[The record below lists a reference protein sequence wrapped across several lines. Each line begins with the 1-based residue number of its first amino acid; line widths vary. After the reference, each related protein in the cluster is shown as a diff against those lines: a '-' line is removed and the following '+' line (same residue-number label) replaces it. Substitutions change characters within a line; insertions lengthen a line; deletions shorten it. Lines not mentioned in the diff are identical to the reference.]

1 MSKSDPTAKAA
12 RPIKTAHAAENSSQ
26 KAKAGSVARKRKNHV
41 PVAVPRSTGAPKSAA
56 RRAELQ
62 TSPAASKAKAPKAP
76 AGPTVAPAAAWLI
89 KSEPEVFSFDD
100 LLAAPRKRTGWDG
113 IRNYQV
119 RNYLRDNL
127 RVGDLLL
134 YYHSNSQPPSI
145 VGTARVVSPARPDPT
160 QFDPASPYFDPG
172 SEPSNPRWL
181 EVEIEAEAAW
191 PRPLGLPELRAE
203 PRLAGLPLLAK
214 GSRLSVLPVGAEHL
228 AVILE
233 LAQGAPGDRLL
244 SQKSAGRTP
253 QKPSSRPARGPK
265 GGPGHPKT

>member
-1 MSKSDPTAKAA
+1 MAKADPTAKTA
-12 RPIKTAHAAENSSQ
+12 RPTKGARAKTSNP
-26 KAKAGSVARKRKNHV
+26 KAKA
-41 PVAVPRSTGAPKSAA
+41 
-56 RRAELQ
+56 
-62 TSPAASKAKAPKAP
+62 SPAAQPRGSDSPAATAKSAGRPSPAVRRTKLQIAPQAP
-76 AGPTVAPAAAWLI
+76 ARSPAAAWLI

-100 LLAAPRKRTGWDG
+100 LLAAPRQRTGWDG

-119 RNYLRDNL
+119 RNYLRDDL

-134 YYHSNSQPPSI
+134 YYHSNSQPPGI

-191 PRPLGLPELRAE
+191 ARPLGLPELRAE
-203 PRLAGLPLLAK
+203 PRLAGLALLAK

-233 LAQGAPGDRLL
+233 LAQGALGDGLL
-244 SQKSAGRTP
+244 SQKSAGRSP
-253 QKPSSRPARGPK
+253 QKRPSRPARGPK